1 MAYMDYYK
9 MLGVDKKAT
18 QDEIKKAYRALARKY
33 HPDLNPNDPA
43 AKEKFQAVN
52 EANEVLSDPEKRAKY
67 DRYGE
72 EWKHADDFEKQQAAY
87 GRNGFGNN
95 GAFGTD
101 GNGTYWYE
109 SSKGEDPFEGIHF
122 GSDGFSDFFD
132 RFFGGQTSSR
142 TRSARNKGRKGR
154 DLRAELNMSLR
165 EAAVTHKQILN
176 VNGEQI
182 RITIPAGMANG
193 QVIRLRGHGGK
204 GSNGGADGDLYITF
218 IISNDPLFRR
228 QGDDLYTNVNIPLT
242 MAVLGGTVK
251 VPTLNGAVEL
261 KVQPGTQPGQ
271 MVRLRGE
278 GFPVYKGAGK
288 GNLIVTYRV
297 ELPKTLTNIQKQ
309 LFENLKNTGA

>member
-1 MAYMDYYK
+1 MAYIDYYK
-9 MLGVDKKAT
+9 MLGVDRKAT
-18 QDEIKKAYRALARKY
+18 QDEIKKAYRTMARKY
-33 HPDLNPNDPA
+33 HPDLNPNDPT

-67 DRYGE
+67 DKYGE
-72 EWKHADDFEKQQAAY
+72 EWKHADEFERQQAAH
-87 GRNGFGNN
+87 NSAGFGGN
-95 GAFGTD
+95 GSFGTD

-109 SSKGEDPFEGIHF
+109 STNGEDPFEGIHF

-132 RFFGGQTSSR
+132 QFFGGQTSGR
-142 TRSARNKGRKGR
+142 TRSTRSRGRKGQ
-154 DLRAELNMSLR
+154 DLQAELRMSLR

-193 QVIRLRGHGGK
+193 QVIKLRGHGGK
-204 GSNGGADGDLYITF
+204 GVNGGADGDLYITI

-228 QGDDLYTNVNIPLT
+228 QGDDLYTNVRIPLT

-261 KVQPGTQPGQ
+261 KVQPGTQSGQ
-271 MVRLRGE
+271 MVRLKGE
-278 GFPVYKGAGK
+278 GFPIYKGTSN
-288 GNLIVTYRV
+288 GNLIVTYQV
-297 ELPKTLTNIQKQ
+297 ELPKTLTNVQKQ